1 MSGIKNQ
8 VGDWYPLLEPI
19 VTSDYFKQVATQIKS
34 TKLKVR

>member
-19 VTSDYFKQVATQIKS
+19 VSSDKFKPIMS
-34 TKLKVR
+34 EI